1 MPGRSRRVAR
11 QEVSEVSDL
20 YDDPK
25 HAWMETH
32 SGLQFNYVFLDPQAV
47 SIPDIAH
54 ALSHMCRYNGH
65 VKRFYSVA
73 EHCVHLA
80 QFVRAHGG
88 ESEQQ
93 LVALFHD
100 GAEAYLADVVRP
112 AKRRIP
118 QYMALEGAVDAAVAY
133 AIGHVHPFPNWLKE
147 LDTRIL
153 VDERAQAMNPSPHAW
168 AVDGMDPLGVRI
180 RMWRPYK
187 AKRMFLREYRRVAGL
202 KPTWGDRIAPFLP
215 WFY

>member
-1 MPGRSRRVAR
+1 MA
-11 QEVSEVSDL
+11 DL

-32 SGLQFNYVFLDPQAV
+32 SGLRFNYVMLDENAV
-47 SIPDIAH
+47 TIDDVAH

-65 VKRFYSVA
+65 VRRFYSVA

-80 QFVRAHGG
+80 QFVRARGG
-88 ESEQQ
+88 ESGQQ
-93 LVALFHD
+93 IVALLHD

-112 AKRRIP
+112 AKRRLP
-118 QYMALEGAVDAAVAY
+118 EYMGLEGLIDATIALAFAEY
-133 AIGHVHPFPNWLKE
+133 GHTYPFPAWLKE
-147 LDTRIL
+147 IDTRIL
-153 VDERAQAMNPSPHAW
+153 KDERAQVMNPSPHAW
-168 AVDGMDPLGVRI
+168 AIDDLEALGVRI

-187 AKRMFLREYRRVAGL
+187 AKRMFLREFRRVTGQQA
-202 KPTWGDRIAPFLP
+202 TWGDLIAPFLP

>member
-1 MPGRSRRVAR
+1 M
-11 QEVSEVSDL
+11 SDL

-32 SGLQFNYVFLDPQAV
+32 SGLRFNYVLMDETAV
-47 SIPDIAH
+47 TVPDIAH

-65 VKRFYSVA
+65 VRRFYSVA
-73 EHCVHLA
+73 EHCVLLA
-80 QFVRAHGG
+80 QFVRSRGG
-88 ESEQQ
+88 EAEQQ
-93 LVALFHD
+93 MIALFHD

-118 QYMALEGAVDAAVAY
+118 EYIALEGQVDKAVASALAKY
-133 AIGHVHPFPNWLKE
+133 GHRFPFPAWLKE
-147 LDTRIL
+147 IDTRIL
-153 VDERAQAMNPSPHAW
+153 KDERAQAMNPSPHAW
-168 AVDGMDPLGVRI
+168 AIDDLKPLGVRV

-187 AKRMFLREYRRVAGL
+187 AKRMFLREFRIVTGQRA
-202 KPTWGDRIAPFLP
+202 TWGDWIAPLLP